1 MFDSGMIFKGEIRC
15 WSHLRSSRVN
25 WLIVLSFEGSG
36 DPSVN
41 DIVTK
46 VNMKLTMARS
56 LSGKK
61 YYAIILYYFVIEY

>member
-1 MFDSGMIFKGEIRC
+1 MFDSGVIFKGEIRC
-15 WSHLRSSRVN
+15 WSRLRSSRVN
-25 WLIVLSFEGSG
+25 WLIVLSVEGSR

-46 VNMKLTMARS
+46 ANMKVTMARS

-61 YYAIILYYFVIEY
+61 YYAII

>member
-1 MFDSGMIFKGEIRC
+1 MFGSGVIFKGEIRC
-15 WSHLRSSRVN
+15 WSHSRSSRVN
-25 WLIVLSFEGSG
+25 WLIVLSFEGSR